1 MTNSDKKRF
10 WACMKALEECAG
22 IPAGKEKAEI
32 YFRAL
37 SDLDIAEIEKAVW
50 NIVGHRTTASFP
62 KPGEIREA
70 AIGNLDDK
78 AILAISKIELAWRK
92 GVGAYHNVCFDDP
105 LIHVLIDRAG
115 GWEKLCAIPEHDWK
129 FFKKDLE
136 RQYKAM
142 SGIHHAHMGDIPPVL
157 MGAHGGHENTKKLEQ
172 IDIPVEI
179 EYIGDRQ
186 AAIEWTRQ
194 IEQARMMNPDILQ
207 LTSVVK
213 SL

>member
-1 MTNSDKKRF
+1 MEKKKFSEGMAVLCEQFQREASELLLRGYWIVLQNLTNEQF
-10 WACMKALEECAG
+10 
-22 IPAGKEKAEI
+22 
-32 YFRAL
+32 
-37 SDLDIAEIEKAVW
+37 EKAVLQVLSTKTF
-50 NIVGHRTTASFP
+50 NKMPLPA
-62 KPGEIREA
+62 ELLEA
-70 AIGNLDDK
+70 VHGNLDDK
-78 AILAISKIELAWRK
+78 AVLAISKIELAWRK

-105 LIHVLIDRAG
+105 LIHVLIDRSG

-142 SGIHHAHMGDIPPVL
+142 SGIHHAHLGDIPPVL
-157 MGAHGGHENTKKLEQ
+157 FGAHGGYENIKKLEQ
-172 IDIPVEI
+172 IDRPVEI

-194 IEQARMMNPDILQ
+194 IGQARRMNPDILQ

-213 SL
+213 AL